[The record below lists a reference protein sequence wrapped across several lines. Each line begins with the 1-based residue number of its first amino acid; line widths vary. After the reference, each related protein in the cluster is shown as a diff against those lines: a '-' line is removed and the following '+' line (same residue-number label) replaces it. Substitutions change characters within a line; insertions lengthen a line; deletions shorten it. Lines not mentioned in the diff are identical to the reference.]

1 MKAKPILS
9 VIIAN
14 YNTRDFLKDALK
26 FIFKSEKKHSFFEVI
41 VIDNN
46 SKDGSC
52 KMVRQKFPRVKLISS
67 RRNLGFAKANNLAAK
82 KAAGKYLLFLN
93 SDTLVNNGALDKMVK
108 FLEKHLR
115 VGVLGPK
122 LVLKSGKIQ
131 PFPAGYKLNLVQAL
145 KIKLAA
151 FLSGIGVSS
160 SFLAK
165 LSLEYWDWSRPKKV
179 DWVTGA
185 ALMIRKEIFEQ
196 LAGFDTKFFMYFED
210 QDLCLRTEKIGGEV
224 WVLPSASIVH
234 LGGKSIKLD
243 ARRKKYYY
251 QSQDLFFK
259 KHFGKMNFWL
269 MKIISLP
276 YRLSVIHLK
285 K

>member
-131 PFPAGYKLNLVQAL
+131 PFPAGYKLNLVQKKSMSWPNAC
-145 KIKLAA
+145 AC
-151 FLSGIGVSS
+151 SNPWVS
-160 SFLAK
+160 
-165 LSLEYWDWSRPKKV
+165 R
-179 DWVTGA
+179 
-185 ALMIRKEIFEQ
+185 
-196 LAGFDTKFFMYFED
+196 
-210 QDLCLRTEKIGGEV
+210 
-224 WVLPSASIVH
+224 
-234 LGGKSIKLD
+234 
-243 ARRKKYYY
+243 
-251 QSQDLFFK
+251 
-259 KHFGKMNFWL
+259 
-269 MKIISLP
+269 
-276 YRLSVIHLK
+276 
-285 K
+285 